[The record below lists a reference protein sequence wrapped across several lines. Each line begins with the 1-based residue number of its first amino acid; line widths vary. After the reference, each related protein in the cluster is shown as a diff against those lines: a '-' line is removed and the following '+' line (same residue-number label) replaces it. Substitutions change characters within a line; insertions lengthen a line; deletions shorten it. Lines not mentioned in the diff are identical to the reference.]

1 MDLTQLELFKAIA
14 EEGSITAAA
23 QRLHRVPSNLTTRIK
38 QLEQELGVDLFIREK
53 LRLRLS
59 ATGHTF
65 LDYTRRILELVEEA
79 KQATSGSEPQG
90 VFSLGSMESTAAVRI
105 PSLLA
110 EFHQRYPKVELDLST
125 GPSGDMIDGVLSGRL
140 SAAFVDGP
148 LRHQDLEG
156 IELFEEEM
164 LLITAASHQPVT
176 RAQDVSSKTVYAFR
190 QNCSYRRHFEAWFK
204 DDMATP
210 GKIFEMESYHGML
223 ACVTAGAGV
232 AMVPRSMLESMPGSR
247 NVNAYPLGEEFRY
260 LNIWLTWRRG
270 VRSPALSAFIDLVQT
285 AVGRGEASEPDV
297 QALLSRATV

>member
-1 MDLTQLELFKAIA
+1 MDLTQLELFKAVA

-59 ATGHTF
+59 ATGWTF
-65 LDYTRRILELVEEA
+65 LDYTKRILELVEEA
-79 KQATSGSEPQG
+79 RQAASGSEPQG
-90 VFSLGSMESTAAVRI
+90 IFTLGSLESTAAVRI
-105 PSLLA
+105 PGLLA
-110 EFHQRYPKVELDLST
+110 DFHQRYPKVELDFTT
-125 GPSGDMIDGVLSGRL
+125 GPSGEMLDGVLAGRI

-148 LRHQDLEG
+148 LHHPGLEG

-164 LLITAASHQPVT
+164 VLITPSSHAPVN
-176 RAQDVSSKTVYAFR
+176 RAQDVSARTVYAFR

-204 DDMATP
+204 ADLATP
-210 GKIFEMESYHGML
+210 GRIFEMESYHGIL

-247 NVNAYPLGEEFRY
+247 NVNVYPLCEDFRY
-260 LNIWLTWRRG
+260 LNIWLAWRRG
-270 VRSPALSAFIDLVQT
+270 VRSPALNALIDLLQPAEPE
-285 AVGRGEASEPDV
+285 AVA
-297 QALLSRATV
+297 